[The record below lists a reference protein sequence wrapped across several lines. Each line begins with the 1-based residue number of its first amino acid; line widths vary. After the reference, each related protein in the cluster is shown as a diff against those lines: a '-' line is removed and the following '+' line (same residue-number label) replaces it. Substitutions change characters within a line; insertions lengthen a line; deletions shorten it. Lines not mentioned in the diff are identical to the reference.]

1 MTQMDRAAILQSLA
15 DLVLLLHVLF
25 VVFVVGGLFLIFLG
39 GVRKW
44 RWVRNPWFRFTHI
57 MAIGVV
63 VVQSWFAVICPLTTL
78 ENALRAKA
86 GGMAYEG
93 SFIAHW
99 LQAIL
104 YYNAPAWAFAICYT
118 IFGALVLVSWA
129 IVRPRPLRKRNSF
142 GAT

>member
-1 MTQMDRAAILQSLA
+1 MDRVMILQCLA

-25 VVFVVGGLFLIFLG
+25 VVFVVGGLFLILFG

-44 RWVRNPWFRFTHI
+44 RWVRNPGFRLAHTLS
-57 MAIGVV
+57 IGVV
-63 VVQSWFAVICPLTTL
+63 VVQSWFAVICPLTML

-86 GGMAYEG
+86 GDTAYEG

-104 YYNAPAWAFAICYT
+104 YYNAPAWAFAVCYT
-118 IFGALVLVSWA
+118 VFGALVFASWV
-129 IVRPRPLRKRNSF
+129 IVRPMPFSQRNQL
-142 GAT
+142 T